1 MVPNALSQC
10 RSTWTVATAF
20 ALVTTIVLGACAETG
35 RFRRTGV
42 KRVTHAAGAPT
53 ARPGAPVG
61 HELAG
66 FLHGRTGAYLTVA
79 DAASRVEV
87 RVADLPGLLYRITTP
102 VESGLAPRVTGQ
114 VGRVRVGLRPTG
126 ADGPDNVTIE
136 LNRVVRWDIRLP
148 AGAGEEHLDLD
159 GGRIARLELG
169 AAGLVDVRLPH
180 PTGTVPVTL
189 TDGAGTVEITT
200 PRATPVRVRLRG
212 GGGPASTGWTA
223 NDGNPPGTVITSPG
237 WTVAP
242 NRYAV
247 DARSDIGA
255 LTIR

>member
-1 MVPNALSQC
+1 MVPIALSHC
-10 RSTWTVATAF
+10 RSTRTVATAF

-35 RFRRTGV
+35 RFRR
-42 KRVTHAAGAPT
+42 AGEERATP
-53 ARPGAPVG
+53 AVG

-66 FLHGRTGAYLTVA
+66 ALHGRTGAHLTLG

-114 VGRVRVGLRPTG
+114 FGWVRVGLRPTG

-148 AGAGEEHLDLD
+148 AGAGEQHLDLD

-169 AAGLVDVRLPH
+169 AAGLVDVRLPR
-180 PTGTVPVTL
+180 PAGTVPVTL
-189 TDGAGTVEITT
+189 TDGAGTVEITA
-200 PRATPVRVRLRG
+200 PRATPVRVRFRG
-212 GGGPASTGWTA
+212 GAGPVSTGWTA
-223 NDGNPPGTVITSPG
+223 NDGNPPGTVLTSPG
-237 WTVAP
+237 WTAAP

-247 DARSDIGA
+247 DARANIGA
-255 LTIR
+255 LTVLYPGA